1 MLFVLSLLHV
11 GNQADHSCVMCSG
24 LLCCSPELFLNVYLF
39 FVPNSNKWGMFMLE
53 LSSFVPVLEIPN
65 RYNTQSTFDAQ
76 FNTQSR
82 LLQGNWLID
91 EKATL

>member
-1 MLFVLSLLHV
+1 
-11 GNQADHSCVMCSG
+11 
-24 LLCCSPELFLNVYLF
+24 
-39 FVPNSNKWGMFMLE
+39 MLE